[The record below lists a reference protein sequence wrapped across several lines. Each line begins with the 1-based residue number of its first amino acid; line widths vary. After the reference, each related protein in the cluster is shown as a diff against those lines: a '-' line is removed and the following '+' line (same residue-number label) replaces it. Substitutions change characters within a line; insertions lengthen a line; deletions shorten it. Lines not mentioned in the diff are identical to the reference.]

1 VYNGS
6 RQPSLKRLEL
16 APMACARMW
25 FQQNKGYPGLLEAV
39 DQYSEKDCLVDYLSS
54 RLVISCEIAVSN
66 FAFVRVASR
75 GAVAMKEQAFSWIVN
90 LG

>member
-1 VYNGS
+1 
-6 RQPSLKRLEL
+6 
-16 APMACARMW
+16 MACARMW